1 MSGYISKI
9 QELYDRV
16 KANLLSNAN
25 TQLSQDLTLT
35 AIATFIAMDS
45 VDARLTFD
53 NAIKQMFPRLATEE
67 QFIVN
72 NAFIWTNNTIQRK
85 MELLLPVL

>member
-1 MSGYISKI
+1 MSGYIPKI
-9 QELYDRV
+9 QELYDRI

-25 TQLSQDLTLT
+25 IQLSQDLTLT

-67 QFIVN
+67 
-72 NAFIWTNNTIQRK
+72 
-85 MELLLPVL
+85 